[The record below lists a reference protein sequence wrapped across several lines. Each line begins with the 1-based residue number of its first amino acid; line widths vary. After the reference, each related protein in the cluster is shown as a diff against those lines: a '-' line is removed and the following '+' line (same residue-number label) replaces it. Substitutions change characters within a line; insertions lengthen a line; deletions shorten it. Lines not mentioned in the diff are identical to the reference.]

1 MNKEL
6 LHIYLLS
13 YISPFIKEA
22 DAWRQIATEFYS
34 IIIVYSKRIITINS
48 GTTIRAFNLARI
60 KLLKQT
66 YFFQERWEISIKH
79 GIDFF
84 YAFWTPFM
92 ELGGHN
98 LPQFN
103 GHFKKYTEKWYTMQ
117 KRGCAVKGK
126 QQRFSR
132 EFKLEAVRLLEEG
145 KKPAAELARELGIR
159 RNQLYKWKEY
169 TDKRGGSVFPRA
181 RKTEVKRYA
190 SRRNQQIKAGTGAG

>member
-1 MNKEL
+1 
-6 LHIYLLS
+6 LS

-84 YAFWTPFM
+84 SM
-92 ELGGHN
+92 
-98 LPQFN
+98 
-103 GHFKKYTEKWYTMQ
+103 HF
-117 KRGCAVKGK
+117 G
-126 QQRFSR
+126 
-132 EFKLEAVRLLEEG
+132 LL
-145 KKPAAELARELGIR
+145 LW
-159 RNQLYKWKEY
+159 N
-169 TDKRGGSVFPRA
+169 
-181 RKTEVKRYA
+181 
-190 SRRNQQIKAGTGAG
+190 